1 MQRFHQLCGAD
12 LFHAVHVGNG
22 AGNAQDAVIG
32 AGAVAHAFKRT
43 AQQLFGGGGKRAV
56 AAQHTAGQLGVAG
69 KAKALVALGL
79 HGAYRGHPRADV
91 SARLAA
97 GFGGK
102 GVVLHG
108 AGLHMQVNAVQQRAG
123 NPLPVAL
130 NRTGRAAAFP
140 HAGTIIPALAGVH
153 GGNQHKTAGVGGGAV
168 YPAHGD
174 APVLDW
180 LAQHLQRFAA
190 ELWQFVQ
197 KQYAVVGQADL
208 AGAGH
213 CAAARNGCGADTV
226 VGAAERSLL
235 Q

>member
-1 MQRFHQLCGAD
+1 M
-12 LFHAVHVGNG
+12 
-22 AGNAQDAVIG
+22 
-32 AGAVAHAFKRT
+32 
-43 AQQLFGGGGKRAV
+43 
-56 AAQHTAGQLGVAG
+56 
-69 KAKALVALGL
+69 
-79 HGAYRGHPRADV
+79 
-91 SARLAA
+91 
-97 GFGGK
+97 
-102 GVVLHG
+102 
-108 AGLHMQVNAVQQRAG
+108 
-123 NPLPVAL
+123 
-130 NRTGRAAAFP
+130 
-140 HAGTIIPALAGVH
+140 
-153 GGNQHKTAGVGGGAV
+153 

-190 ELWQFVQ
+190 ELWQLVQ